1 MSEPVTQGAA
11 PAAPAREPTLAEVQ
25 AVLGVMRLSG
35 QLPAAAASGWELLM
49 QFLPL
54 FESDCRASA
63 EYFDAHAPSDL
74 PREPVMSAWDMPARD
89 VISGIRASVQ
99 RITGQPA
106 VFNAVSGVL
115 PDIANA
121 LRG

>member
-1 MSEPVTQGAA
+1 MSNAATGADSS
-11 PAAPAREPTLAEVQ
+11 APAREPTLAEVQ

-35 QLPAAAASGWELLM
+35 QLPANAAAGWELLM

-54 FESDCRASA
+54 FESECRASA

-74 PREPVMSAWDMPARD
+74 PRQPVMSAWDMSARN
-89 VISGIRASVQ
+89 VIAGIRVSVQ

-106 VFNAVSGVL
+106 VFDAVSAVL